1 MEKDLIQLLV
11 NGSVTTI
18 IGGIVILIG
27 YWLCKFFLDRQLEI
41 KKSELIKG
49 VEDYKNA
56 LTSEHE
62 QFMIGIERAKLQFQ
76 SEVDKKLAE
85 HNVLFSSLNVERF
98 RVTNKVFGHLV
109 NLFGMAKAYTSVVKV
124 VPFENS
130 REDFEKK
137 QIEDFKDEYASFWKL
152 YSPNRLYYTESLSSK
167 IFKIANE
174 INRNV
179 EEYAFKKVY
188 DFDGFGEDKVE
199 IIQENSKNI
208 TALEPNLKEIENE
221 LREIL
226 GVD

>member
-1 MEKDLIQLLV
+1 MEKDLVQLLI
-11 NGSVTTI
+11 NGSVPTI
-18 IGGIVILIG
+18 IGVVVILIG
-27 YWLCKFFLDRQLEI
+27 YWLCRFFLDRQLEI
-41 KKSELIKG
+41 KKSELVKG
-49 VEDYKNA
+49 VEDYKSTLKN
-56 LTSEHE
+56 EHE
-62 QFMIGIERAKLQFQ
+62 NFMIGIERDKLHFQ

-98 RVTNKVFGHLV
+98 RVTNEVFGHLV
-109 NLFGMAKAYTSVVKV
+109 NLFGMAKAYTSIVKV
-124 VPFENS
+124 VPIENS

-179 EEYAFKKVY
+179 DEFAFKKVY
-188 DFDGFGEDKVE
+188 DFDGFAEDKVE
-199 IIQENSKNI
+199 IIQENFKNI

-221 LREIL
+221 LRGIL